1 VRLLV
6 IASLALGSF
15 AGLVAC
21 NESEAVVVEN
31 NTTRT
36 IVVYEDGRATTL
48 VGPGISRS
56 FDIGDFRGTLSY
68 EIRYFCDERTCDQTV
83 LAERTFTWEEMQQ
96 AGGINLTVE
105 SAALGER

>member
-1 VRLLV
+1 M
-6 IASLALGSF
+6 

-21 NESEAVVVEN
+21 NQSEAVVVEN

-36 IVVYEDGRATTL
+36 VVVYEDGRATTL
-48 VGPGISRS
+48 VAPGISRS
-56 FDIGDFRGTLSY
+56 FDISDFRGTLTY
-68 EIRYFCDERTCDQTV
+68 EIRYFCEEKVCDQSV

-96 AGGINLTVE
+96 AGGISLKVE